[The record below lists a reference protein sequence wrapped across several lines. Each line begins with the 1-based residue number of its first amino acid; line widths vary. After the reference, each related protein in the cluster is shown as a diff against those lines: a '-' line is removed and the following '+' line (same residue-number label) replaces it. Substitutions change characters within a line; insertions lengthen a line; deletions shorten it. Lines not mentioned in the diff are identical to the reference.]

1 MYEGSHQPEA
11 RWQLGTSFDGLGT
24 LGKLGALIAVQ
35 GRAQRRSTKRYG
47 LGKRH
52 ETKPLLKPIFH

>member
-11 RWQLGTSFDGLGT
+11 RWQLGTSFDGLAT

-35 GRAQRRSTKRYG
+35 GRAQRRSTKIYG
-47 LGKRH
+47 PGGDDA
-52 ETKPLLKPIFH
+52 